1 MFLLLKIFLIENKVI
16 FNYQILMQMGVT
28 YEEYNLWQTNNDHYE
43 LKKCAKINFLRVK
56 VSWFV

>member
-1 MFLLLKIFLIENKVI
+1 
-16 FNYQILMQMGVT
+16 MQMGVT
-28 YEEYNLWQTNNDHYE
+28 YEEYDLWQTNNDHYE